1 MADVKALVSRL
12 MTLEDRIIACMRC
25 GNCQAVC
32 PMFGATHM
40 EADVARGKLAL
51 VDDLAHELIRDP
63 EAVADKLGRCLLCGS
78 CQANCPSGVKIMDIF
93 MEAREIV
100 YNYLGLSPIKK
111 AIFRVVLAK
120 PKLFNVGMR
129 IGSPV
134 SHILFKKDNTAQQTV
149 NSPLLRPLIGDRH
162 IRSLPNVPLH
172 AKVGNLNEPRKFGG
186 LKIAF
191 YPGCMGDKYYV
202 GMAEACL
209 KVFKHHN
216 VAVYMSSDFAC
227 CGIPAVSSGDG
238 KAMVMYLRKNLELL
252 GDVDFDYIVTPCG
265 SCAGTMK
272 EYWPKY
278 AHRIDDT
285 AYYLAKNIAKKTM
298 DVTQFIVDVL
308 GVHAMQPRDNA
319 VDVTYH
325 DSCHLR
331 KGLGVHTQPRELLQA
346 NPGYHYVVAPDGKIT
361 QLLDEEK
368 ISNGVKGFNSVTVN
382 VAYIG
387 GIGADGKATDN
398 RTDEQK
404 KSLRQLLANLK
415 KKYPEAVIQGHRDFS
430 PDANKN
436 GRIEPHEWVKMCPCF
451 DAREEYKD
459 L

>member
-202 GMAEACL
+202 GMA
-209 KVFKHHN
+209 
-216 VAVYMSSDFAC
+216 
-227 CGIPAVSSGDG
+227 
-238 KAMVMYLRKNLELL
+238 
-252 GDVDFDYIVTPCG
+252 
-265 SCAGTMK
+265 
-272 EYWPKY
+272 
-278 AHRIDDT
+278 
-285 AYYLAKNIAKKTM
+285 
-298 DVTQFIVDVL
+298 
-308 GVHAMQPRDNA
+308 
-319 VDVTYH
+319 
-325 DSCHLR
+325 
-331 KGLGVHTQPRELLQA
+331 
-346 NPGYHYVVAPDGKIT
+346 
-361 QLLDEEK
+361 
-368 ISNGVKGFNSVTVN
+368 
-382 VAYIG
+382 
-387 GIGADGKATDN
+387 
-398 RTDEQK
+398 
-404 KSLRQLLANLK
+404 
-415 KKYPEAVIQGHRDFS
+415 
-430 PDANKN
+430 
-436 GRIEPHEWVKMCPCF
+436 
-451 DAREEYKD
+451 
-459 L
+459 

>member
-1 MADVKALVSRL
+1 MAYKTA
-12 MTLEDRIIACMRC
+12 
-25 GNCQAVC
+25 
-32 PMFGATHM
+32 
-40 EADVARGKLAL
+40 
-51 VDDLAHELIRDP
+51 
-63 EAVADKLGRCLLCGS
+63 
-78 CQANCPSGVKIMDIF
+78 
-93 MEAREIV
+93 
-100 YNYLGLSPIKK
+100 
-111 AIFRVVLAK
+111 
-120 PKLFNVGMR
+120 
-129 IGSPV
+129 
-134 SHILFKKDNTAQQTV
+134 AQQTV

-346 NPGYHYVVAPDGKIT
+346 NPGYHYVEMKEADRCCGCGGSFTLFHYDLSKQIGQRKRDNIVNSNARIVAAACPACMM
-361 QLLDEEK
+361 QLEDVLA
-368 ISNGVKGFNSVTVN
+368 SNHDSVTVKHP
-382 VAYIG
+382 VEIYA
-387 GIGADGKATDN
+387 
-398 RTDEQK
+398 E
-404 KSLRQLLANLK
+404 SL
-415 KKYPEAVIQGHRDFS
+415 
-430 PDANKN
+430 
-436 GRIEPHEWVKMCPCF
+436 
-451 DAREEYKD
+451 
-459 L
+459 

>member
-186 LKIAF
+186 QVLCRHGRGLPQGVQTPQRGSLHVLRF
-191 YPGCMGDKYYV
+191 RLLRHPRS
-202 GMAEACL
+202 
-209 KVFKHHN
+209 VF
-216 VAVYMSSDFAC
+216 
-227 CGIPAVSSGDG
+227 
-238 KAMVMYLRKNLELL
+238 R
-252 GDVDFDYIVTPCG
+252 
-265 SCAGTMK
+265 
-272 EYWPKY
+272 
-278 AHRIDDT
+278 R
-285 AYYLAKNIAKKTM
+285 
-298 DVTQFIVDVL
+298 
-308 GVHAMQPRDNA
+308 R
-319 VDVTYH
+319 
-325 DSCHLR
+325 
-331 KGLGVHTQPRELLQA
+331 
-346 NPGYHYVVAPDGKIT
+346 
-361 QLLDEEK
+361 
-368 ISNGVKGFNSVTVN
+368 
-382 VAYIG
+382 
-387 GIGADGKATDN
+387 
-398 RTDEQK
+398 
-404 KSLRQLLANLK
+404 
-415 KKYPEAVIQGHRDFS
+415 QGHGHVS
-430 PDANKN
+430 AQ
-436 GRIEPHEWVKMCPCF
+436 EP
-451 DAREEYKD
+451 
-459 L
+459 